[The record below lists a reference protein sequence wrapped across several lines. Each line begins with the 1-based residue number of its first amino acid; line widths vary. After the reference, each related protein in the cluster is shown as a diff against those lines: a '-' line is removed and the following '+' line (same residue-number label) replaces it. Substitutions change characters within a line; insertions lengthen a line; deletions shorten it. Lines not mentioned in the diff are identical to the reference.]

1 MHQNILN
8 PKRDFTIIVQGY
20 TLFGLIPLPK
30 EELAIDLNVS
40 RRLEGQPLQSI
51 PKQTYQYVLM
61 AETLNI
67 AIREKPEALANLAD
81 WMDFPD
87 PEFVTEAYEQ
97 YIKKQ
102 SEFYAGL
109 KKNSGGGSTETPVQP
124 ERNDGPVHPQPVQNS
139 PVQPGTG
146 QPVSGTEVV
155 PDRGG
160 VPAGGHV
167 QHNQPSPGF
176 PASPN
181 VRVPQESPGN
191 PAEGHGQQYLP
202 GGN

>member
-8 PKRDFTIIVQGY
+8 PKRDFTITVQGC

-81 WMDFPD
+81 WIGDLLFSPPRSDVINAVAAKIAAEEAGWLSD
-87 PEFVTEAYEQ
+87 PLTAEQ
-97 YIKKQ
+97 AAL
-102 SEFYAGL
+102 SEQL
-109 KKNSGGGSTETPVQP
+109 
-124 ERNDGPVHPQPVQNS
+124 
-139 PVQPGTG
+139 
-146 QPVSGTEVV
+146 
-155 PDRGG
+155 DRR
-160 VPAGGHV
+160 
-167 QHNQPSPGF
+167 
-176 PASPN
+176 
-181 VRVPQESPGN
+181 RV
-191 PAEGHGQQYLP
+191 
-202 GGN
+202 